1 MWAINWLVK
10 TFTKSHQMASNGDM
24 TSSFW
29 RIAVTDGLDASAYN
43 DDEAATAATEIAVVL
58 RRTAVA
64 SVPLQAYVFNHKY
77 TDPAFSTAAGVTSRW
92 REPSHYD
99 IHGLVHLQGI
109 SLSEHELRE
118 NLLDTIRLMDDS
130 YLTAYHSWSFVQL
143 SEQQYSAMYEDD
155 LNRAL

>member
-1 MWAINWLVK
+1 
-10 TFTKSHQMASNGDM
+10 MASNGDM

-29 RIAVTDGLDASAYN
+29 RIFVTEGLDACAYN
-43 DDEAATAATEIAVVL
+43 DYEAATAATEITVVL

-64 SVPLQAYVFNHKY
+64 SLPLQAYVFNHKY
-77 TDPAFSTAAGVTSRW
+77 TDPAFSTAAGVTNRW

-109 SLSEHELRE
+109 SLSELELRE
-118 NLLDTIRLMDDS
+118 NLLDTIRDKMEDS